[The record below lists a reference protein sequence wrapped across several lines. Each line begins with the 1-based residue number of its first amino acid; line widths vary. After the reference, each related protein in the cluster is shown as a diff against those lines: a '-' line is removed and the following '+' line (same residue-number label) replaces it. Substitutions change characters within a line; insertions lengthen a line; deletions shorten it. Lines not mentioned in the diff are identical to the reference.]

1 MLYTLENDYLKLTF
15 NTLGAELVGLYDKVK
30 EREVLWDRDSLY
42 WNRQSP
48 ILFPNVGKYEN
59 NEFRH
64 NGITYTQKGHGFAR
78 DSEFKLV
85 SKEENAIYFN
95 LSYNLD
101 TLKIYPFKFSLTLGY
116 VLNKNKIDVIY
127 QVENLDDNVMYFQ
140 IGGHPAFKCPINP
153 NTKRS
158 DCYIKFENRSEVV
171 SSKVDPRGYAT
182 DEKITFKLDD
192 GFLKIADNL
201 FEFDALVIEN
211 QGISGVSLCDENKN
225 PYVTVHMDVP
235 IFGVWSINES
245 APFVCIEPWYGRCD
259 RVGYDG
265 ELKDREYVNSLNP
278 QKTFN
283 SCYQIEII

>member
-30 EREVLWDRDSLY
+30 EREVLWDRNPLY

-64 NGITYTQKGHGFAR
+64 NGVTYTQKGHGFAR

-85 SKEENAIYFN
+85 SKEDNAIYFN
-95 LSYNLD
+95 LVYNLD
-101 TLKIYPFKFSLTLGY
+101 TLKVYPFKFSLTLGY
-116 VLNKNKIDVIY
+116 VLNKNIIDVIY

-182 DEKITFKLDD
+182 DEKIIFKLDD
-192 GFLKIADNL
+192 GLLKIADNL
-201 FEFDALVIEN
+201 FQFDALVIEN
-211 QGISGVSLCDENKN
+211 QGISGVSICDESKK
-225 PYVTVHMDVP
+225 PYVKVHMNVP
-235 IFGVWSINES
+235 LFGVWSINES
-245 APFVCIEPWYGRCD
+245 APFISIEPWFGRCD

-265 ELKDREYVNSLNP
+265 ELRDREYVNSLNP
-278 QKTFN
+278 KKTFN

>member
-211 QGISGVSLCDENKN
+211 QGISGVSICDESKN
-225 PYVTVHMDVP
+225 PYVTVHMNVP

>member
-211 QGISGVSLCDENKN
+211 QGISGVSICDESKN
-225 PYVTVHMDVP
+225 PYLTVHMNVP